1 MRVPHIA
8 EKPRR
13 RHTLARRGA
22 LCFVLLAAALP
33 VQPARPS
40 ISSSVVDYTL
50 HLDAGSAPEIAG
62 KRIGTFPQAVRAFGQ
77 PALVLPGART
87 TRTCKA
93 LWPRSGLEID
103 FSTVHPGACAGTNLG
118 AWSEVIARAPRWHS
132 YAGLRVGD
140 TERKLRALYSS
151 TRRLDFLGLGG
162 LWELETGG
170 PLCDGGPP
178 LALAARARGGR
189 ISALAI
195 VHVPACG

>member
-1 MRVPHIA
+1 MRVPHIPK
-8 EKPRR
+8 KPGR

-62 KRIGTFPQAVRAFGQ
+62 KRIGTYAQAVRAFGQ
-77 PALVLPGART
+77 PALVVPGARAT
-87 TRTCKA
+87 TCKA

-118 AWSEVIARAPRWHS
+118 AWSEVLARAPRWHS

-140 TERKLRALYSS
+140 TERKLHALYPSA
-151 TRRLDFLGLGG
+151 RRLDFLGLGR

>member
-1 MRVPHIA
+1 MRVPHIG
-8 EKPRR
+8 EKPGR
-13 RHTLARRGA
+13 RHTLVRRGA
-22 LCFVLLAAALP
+22 LCLVVLAAAVPAQL
-33 VQPARPS
+33 ARPG

-50 HLDAGSAPEIAG
+50 HLDAGSAPVIAG
-62 KRIGTFPQAVRAFGQ
+62 RRIGTFPQAVRAFGP
-77 PALVLPGART
+77 PALVVPGART

-103 FSTVHPGACAGTNLG
+103 FSTIHSGACAGTNLG
-118 AWSEVIARAPRWHS
+118 AWSEVLARTPRWHS

-140 TERKLRALYSS
+140 TERKLHALYPS
-151 TRRLDFLGLGG
+151 TRRLDFLGLGR

-178 LALAARARGGR
+178 LALAAQVRAGR